1 MKWVN
6 KLALFCIVCAVTL
19 FVGGIIFNHMIGGNA
34 DSGYHKESL
43 YMVYNKKQE
52 EYTQVSKSIWYANYV
67 YTQIEAFFIY
77 LGLVSV
83 GYFWT
88 MYGFIPLAKKI
99 NILNRNR

>member
-6 KLALFCIVCAVTL
+6 RLALFCIIFGTVL
-19 FVGGIIFNHMIGGNA
+19 FIGSVVFDHIIGGNA
-34 DSGYHKESL
+34 DSGDHKEGL
-43 YMVYNKKQE
+43 YMVYNKKQA
-52 EYTQVSKSIWYANYV
+52 EYTQVSKSVWYANYV

-88 MYGFIPLAKKI
+88 MYVSIPLAKKI